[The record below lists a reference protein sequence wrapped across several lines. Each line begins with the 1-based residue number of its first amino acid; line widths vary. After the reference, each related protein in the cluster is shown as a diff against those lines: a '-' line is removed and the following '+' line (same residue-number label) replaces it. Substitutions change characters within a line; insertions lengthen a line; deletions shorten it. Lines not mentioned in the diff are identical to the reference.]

1 MSQTMSQSTKSNM
14 SQGTTLSKMTEAEI
28 NRIEEMRREEKE
40 ENKKTCDK
48 LKHLFHMAMELD
60 FIHCLMEREAMM
72 DYLNKRGDP
81 DWTAGYIWG
90 LADSNKI
97 DWVKGYGDPTLY
109 EEYKKAM
116 NKALAKYLHPK

>member
-97 DWVKGYGDPTLY
+97 DWVKGSSDPMEY
-109 EEYKKAM
+109 ETYKAKM
-116 NKALAKYLHPK
+116 NQALAKYVCPE

>member
-1 MSQTMSQSTKSNM
+1 
-14 SQGTTLSKMTEAEI
+14 LSKMTEAEI

-60 FIHCLMEREAMM
+60 FIHCLKTREKMM
-72 DYLNKRGDP
+72 NYLNTKGDP

-97 DWVKGYGDPTLY
+97 DWVKGYGDPTPD
-109 EEYKKAM
+109 EKYKKNM
-116 NKALAKYLHPK
+116 NQALAKYLYPK

>member
-1 MSQTMSQSTKSNM
+1 MSKSQSQ
-14 SQGTTLSKMTEAEI
+14 SQRMGEADQ
-28 NRIEEMRREEKE
+28 
-40 ENKKTCDK
+40 KTCDK

-97 DWVKGYGDPTLY
+97 DWVKGYGDPTQY